1 MTSSTSRCDWTIMS
15 EPTPAGD
22 AGAIDWQLTT
32 FAGARREQ
40 LRRWSRLPLRQVILA
55 LEEMEE
61 LGKRLGSGPAT
72 RKG

>member
-1 MTSSTSRCDWTIMS
+1 MS

-61 LGKRLGSGPAT
+61 LGKRLGAGPAIK
-72 RKG
+72 KG

>member
-1 MTSSTSRCDWTIMS
+1 MS
-15 EPTPAGD
+15 DPTPAGD
-22 AGAIDWQLTT
+22 AQAIDWQLTT

-61 LGKRLGSGPAT
+61 LGERLGSGPVP
-72 RKG
+72 RRG